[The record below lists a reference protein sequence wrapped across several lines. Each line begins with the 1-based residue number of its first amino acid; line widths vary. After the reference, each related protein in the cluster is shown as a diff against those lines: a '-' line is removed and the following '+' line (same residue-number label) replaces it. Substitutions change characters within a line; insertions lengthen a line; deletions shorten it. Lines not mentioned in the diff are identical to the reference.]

1 MNLPETEEND
11 SRKWISTRGMT
22 VGECYAMPKSQ
33 DDGINVI

>member
-11 SRKWISTRGMT
+11 SRKWISTRGI
-22 VGECYAMPKSQ
+22 VGERYVMPKSQ